1 MLSMSITTDCKIIIK
16 RKKAEGNFYKNGG
29 KPIVPGKQAC
39 AEPGVQEPIWVRLV
53 KVSGTAED
61 HLMGNIG
68 LRMIWQ
74 LWGTW

>member
-1 MLSMSITTDCKIIIK
+1 MLSVSITTDCKTILK
-16 RKKAEGNFYKNGG
+16 RKKAECNFYKNGG

-74 LWGTW
+74 L